1 MVVLVYN
8 LVALALVWIT
18 VPCSRQ
24 AGGCPRLRPL
34 ALKVSLMP
42 KCASGTSMAQMG
54 PAPLPPG
61 CQPEAV
67 GPSPLAQGT
76 WWCLDMNFDVIPH
89 AGTTNLSNIQGGSP
103 SCPAHALLQITP
115 PILHDAPR
123 QKLDSSPSTGHSS
136 GHFSL
141 LFLFLACRHNSLNIS
156 VYNYLSTHLNIY
168 W

>member
-1 MVVLVYN
+1 
-8 LVALALVWIT
+8 
-18 VPCSRQ
+18 
-24 AGGCPRLRPL
+24 
-34 ALKVSLMP
+34 
-42 KCASGTSMAQMG
+42 MAQMG

-67 GPSPLAQGT
+67 GPSPLALGP

>member
-1 MVVLVYN
+1 MYDLVA

-18 VPCSRQ
+18 VPRSRQ
-24 AGGCPRLRPL
+24 AGGCPRARTSGSEAVLST
-34 ALKVSLMP
+34 KV
-42 KCASGTSMAQMG
+42 CFRNQHGQMG
-54 PAPLPPG
+54 PALFPPG
-61 CQPEAV
+61 CQTEAV
-67 GPSPLAQGT
+67 GPSSLAQGT

-103 SCPAHALLQITP
+103 SCPARALLHITP
-115 PILHDAPR
+115 PILHNAPG
-123 QKLDSSPSTGHSS
+123 QKPDSSPSAGHSF